1 MELVSILNFDKNEI
15 VVLGKNPDSVQK
27 NFFNTLYLHER
38 HWRKKAN
45 KKLQEAESGAV
56 VEKDVAESK
65 KL

>member
-27 NFFNTLYLHER
+27 NFFNTLHLYWR
-38 HWRKKAN
+38 YWRKMTN
-45 KKLQEAESGAV
+45 KKPQEAESGVV